1 MLPKAAITLAIAFF
15 ATPAL
20 IAAATI
26 NKRIVDGQDA
36 KDGEFPFVVNLQLKG
51 PQSCGGTLLD
61 QYTVLTAAH
70 CAKVASISET
80 IVWAGTTLNTKS
92 GLSSNITGV
101 RIHPDFEK
109 ASYLQNDIALLY
121 LESGF
126 PESNA
131 VGYAVLAADGSDP
144 VAGSNATA
152 VGWGVTDPAKYGKGN
167 QAERLGKVDI
177 PILQRTK
184 CDKLWSAAEDTIVCA
199 GGNGKNTCSGDSGG
213 PLVLQKTREV
223 IGITS
228 DSLTDDN
235 GESCNGAPSKYTRVG
250 SYIAWI
256 SAARNAG
263 PTKQLSRDEQ
273 EAQGYCEA
281 IRRGSDKSCLDL
293 LLYCV
298 QNYKKDG
305 YTALNKC
312 AIEAFTILII
322 TTVLVGAS
330 TNHLQTGLL
339 QHRTASVLGRFN
351 QNACAGL

>member
-1 MLPKAAITLAIAFF
+1 MLPKATITLAIAFF

-36 KDGEFPFVVNLQLKG
+36 KDGEFPFVVNLQLTG

-109 ASYLQNDIALLY
+109 ASHLQNDIALLY

-152 VGWGVTDPAKYGKGN
+152 IGWGVTDPAKY
-167 QAERLGKVDI
+167 
-177 PILQRTK
+177 
-184 CDKLWSAAEDTIVCA
+184 AEDTIVCA

-213 PLVLQKTREV
+213 PLVLQETQEV

-228 DSLTDDN
+228 ESLTDDN

-298 QNYKKDG
+298 QNYEKDG

-322 TTVLVGAS
+322 TNRTRLLQYWVAS
-330 TNHLQTGLL
+330 TRMLVQDSSSMYLEK
-339 QHRTASVLGRFN
+339 LGV
-351 QNACAGL
+351 A